1 MKTRI
6 ITTAILFSGLFLNAQ
21 QINVGEYARAAKFS
35 KTIDE
40 INSGKSV
47 LKYSDIQGNPF
58 YKNGFAEARIGDTGT
73 TILPVRYNM
82 YKDAFE
88 ILNNSD
94 IYAIPKDNAFSK
106 FVYISTN
113 EKFILTND
121 DEGIAGYFLVLAD
134 GKNKLLKKIAVKF
147 SPEVPAPNTLIP
159 GTPAKFENQ
168 RPIYY
173 IKTDDNVIKLT
184 KKSEDLLNALPSDK
198 KDSAK
203 DFIKTKKIKFNQEL
217 DLIALAN
224 FLNN

>member
-1 MKTRI
+1 MKTI
-6 ITTAILFSGLFLNAQ
+6 FITASLLLGGTFLQAQ
-21 QINVGEYARAAKFS
+21 QIDLARNAHFVKS
-35 KTIDE
+35 MDE

-58 YKNGFAEARIGDTGT
+58 YKNGFSEARIGDTGT
-73 TILPVRYNM
+73 TLPVRYNM

-88 ILNNSD
+88 VRNDSD
-94 IYAIPKDNAFSK
+94 IYAIPKENTFSK
-106 FVYISTN
+106 FVFVATN
-113 EKFILTND
+113 EKFILAND
-121 DEGIAGYFLVLAD
+121 DEGFAGYFLVLTE

-168 RPIYY
+168 KPVYY
-173 IKTDDNVIKLT
+173 IKTDENIIKLT
-184 KKSEDLLNALPSDK
+184 KKSEDLLSALPSDK
-198 KDSAK
+198 KDAVK

-224 FLNN
+224 FLNK